1 MTEAESKV
9 WKQIQSLFERCRSRS
24 NYLVRNAR
32 MFIGDKTMPAQHLR
46 KAAYVMGLMAGI
58 SIIWTANLNGQ
69 AIQRLVGIPLPELP
83 QAASPFEL
91 RAINDPVTGKGALS
105 SKGMK
110 FLQ

>member
-32 MFIGDKTMPAQHLR
+32 MFIGEKTMTAKHPH

-69 AIQRLVGIPLPELP
+69 AVQRLLGTTHILMARVISRISM
-83 QAASPFEL
+83 ACWARS
-91 RAINDPVTGKGALS
+91 
-105 SKGMK
+105 
-110 FLQ
+110 

>member
-1 MTEAESKV
+1 MTAK
-9 WKQIQSLFERCRSRS
+9 
-24 NYLVRNAR
+24 
-32 MFIGDKTMPAQHLR
+32 DPR

-69 AIQRLVGIPLPELP
+69 AFQRLVGRPLPDLP
-83 QAASPFEL
+83 QVALPFEL
-91 RAINDPVTGKGALS
+91 RASTTPSQARAPLS